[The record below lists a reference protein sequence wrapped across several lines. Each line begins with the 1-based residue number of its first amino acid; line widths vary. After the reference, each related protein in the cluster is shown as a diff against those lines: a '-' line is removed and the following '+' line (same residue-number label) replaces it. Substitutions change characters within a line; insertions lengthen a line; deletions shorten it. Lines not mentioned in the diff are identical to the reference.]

1 MMRTSPGAALLLGA
15 LPFLG
20 GCLHAIGTPE
30 EPVIR
35 SLDLRGVKAVKG
47 SDLRSKLATQA
58 SGRFAWSEVS
68 RLDPDALATDR
79 ERVVAFY
86 KERGYY
92 RASVEEVDVVPDGE
106 GRVRVVFHIREGNP
120 VRVTRVDVE
129 GLATAPE
136 ARARAGALGLAP
148 GQIFTWAAFDAV
160 RAQLQAALAATGYT
174 TGTVAQAARVNGD
187 AETAEVTYQ
196 VEAGSRFR
204 FGATSVLGTAA
215 VPPKKVVAQVERLVK
230 PGEWY
235 DERLLE
241 RAQARVFEL
250 GAFSSVRVSRGTP
263 DPESGT
269 VPIVVA
275 VREAP
280 PHTVRVGPGLG
291 FDSTRW
297 DAQGQVSW
305 IHRNWLGDLRRL
317 DIQATGGYAWIP
329 NPITPTRAS
338 TVGKLSA
345 ALSQPGVLGPAVDV
359 STKVELEKSLEQA
372 YGELSA
378 TFMVGTPFRPGQH
391 WTVVPSYNLEVHRL
405 RDLVGDVS
413 QSLPELRNCPSE
425 ICVLQY
431 LEQRVIWD
439 GRDHPLLTTDGLY
452 ASLTMQEGF
461 PLGGQGYRYLRF
473 VPEVRFFRP
482 LALTTVLATRLRFG
496 ALVPLGES
504 GPAPVVALFTAG
516 GAGSMRGY
524 GAERLSPMADQG
536 GTWVPT
542 GGNGV
547 IEGSV
552 EVRQALGGNLVGALF
567 LDFGNVSDASGNPAE
582 YRSVLDPSLLQL
594 AFGVGVRYRTPVGP
608 FRADLGCRV
617 PTDWSPGVPFPD
629 RFPPV
634 PGDSG
639 HREPI
644 AVLHIA
650 LGEAY

>member
-1 MMRTSPGAALLLGA
+1 MMRTSPGAALLLVA
-15 LPFLG
+15 LPFLA

-47 SDLRSKLATQA
+47 SDLRSRLATQA

-68 RLDPDALATDR
+68 RLDPDGLATDR

-92 RASVEEVDVVPDGE
+92 RASVEEMEVVPDGE
-106 GRVRVVFHIREGNP
+106 GRVRLVLHIREGNP
-120 VRVTRVDVE
+120 VRVTRVDVM
-129 GLATAPE
+129 GLAAAPE
-136 ARARAGALGLAP
+136 ARARVGALGLAP
-148 GQIFTWAAFDAV
+148 GQLFTWAAFDAA
-160 RAQLQAALAATGYT
+160 RAELQAALAETGYA
-174 TGTVAQAARVNGD
+174 TGTVTQAALVNGD

-196 VEAGSRFR
+196 VEAGPRFR
-204 FGATSVLGTAA
+204 FGAISVLGTAA
-215 VPPKKVVAQVERLVK
+215 VPPEKVVAQAERLVK

-241 RAQARVFEL
+241 RIRARVFEL
-250 GAFSSVRVSRGTP
+250 GAFSSVRVTRGMP

-269 VPIVVA
+269 VPIVVT

-280 PHTVRVGPGLG
+280 LRTVRLGPGLG
-291 FDSTRW
+291 FDSIRW
-297 DAQGQVSW
+297 DAKMQVSW
-305 IHRNWLGDLRRL
+305 THRNWLGDLRRL
-317 DIQATGGYAWIP
+317 DLQANAGYAWIP
-329 NPITPTRAS
+329 NPVNPTRAG

-345 ALSQPGVLGPAVDV
+345 ALSQPAVLGRAVDL
-359 STKVELEKSLEQA
+359 STKVELEKNLEQA

-378 TFMVGTPFRPGQH
+378 TFMVGTPFRLGQH
-391 WTVVPSYNLEVHRL
+391 WTFVPSYNLEVHLL

-425 ICVLQY
+425 ICLLQY
-431 LEQRVIWD
+431 LEQRVTWD
-439 GRDHPLLTTDGLY
+439 GRDNPLLTTEGFY
-452 ASLTMQEGF
+452 ASLTVQEGF
-461 PLGGQGYRYLRF
+461 PLGGQGYRYLRL
-473 VPEVRFFRP
+473 VPDVRFFEP
-482 LALTTVLATRLRFG
+482 LGRDTVLATRLRFG
-496 ALVPLGES
+496 ALVPFGET

-547 IEGSV
+547 LEGSV
-552 EVRQALGGNLVGALF
+552 EVRQPLGGSLIGALF
-567 LDFGNVSDASGNPAE
+567 FDFGNVSDASGNPAE
-582 YRSVLDPSLLQL
+582 YRSVLSLSLLQP
-594 AFGVGVRYRTPVGP
+594 AIGVGVRYRTPVGP

-617 PTDWSPGVPFPD
+617 PTDWRPGVSFSD